1 MSRLLSAAVYAVD
14 SLKRV
19 FSAGA
24 PGDLTLA
31 ASAATMAS
39 LFSVAL
45 GARNVGFLI
54 VTLVVMTLDLVTGIA
69 RAYLDPNE
77 VYSAARLWG
86 GLVGKLLRLS
96 LVLVAALLDW
106 TMILVFPVSAT
117 TITHLMPTTKGAFV
131 WLIVA
136 EASSVIQN
144 VRHSQ
149 GDAVIPAVV
158 IRAIDRLR
166 MGGQEP
172 PVRRHYDP
180 VVVEAEKLVAVEA
193 EKEGSAEVPESRR

>member
-14 SLKRV
+14 SLKKV

-24 PGDLTLA
+24 PGDLTMA
-31 ASAATMAS
+31 ASAATVAS

-45 GARNVGFLI
+45 GARNAGFLI

-77 VYSAARLWG
+77 VYSGARLWG
-86 GLVGKLLRLS
+86 GLVGKLLRLT

-106 TMILVFPVSAT
+106 TMILVFPVSAA

-172 PVRRHYDP
+172 PTRRHYDR
-180 VVVEAEKLVAVEA
+180 VVVEA
-193 EKEGSAEVPESRR
+193 EKEGSLEVPESRR

>member
-1 MSRLLSAAVYAVD
+1 MSRILGTAVYAVE
-14 SLKRV
+14 SIKK
-19 FSAGA
+19 AAGTGA
-24 PGDLTLA
+24 PPGDFTAAAALA
-31 ASAATMAS
+31 TVAS
-39 LFSVAL
+39 LLSVAL
-45 GARNVGFLI
+45 GARNVGFLV

-77 VYSAARLWG
+77 VYSAAKLWG

-106 TMILVFPVSAT
+106 TMVLVFPVSAD
-117 TITHLMPTTKGAFV
+117 TITQLMPTTKGAFV

-172 PVRRHYDP
+172 PRRRHYDR
-180 VVVEAEKLVAVEA
+180 VVADAETQANA
-193 EKEGSAEVPESRR
+193 EPPEPRG

>member
-1 MSRLLSAAVYAVD
+1 MSRMLSAAVYAVD
-14 SLKRV
+14 SIKKLV
-19 FSAGA
+19 GAGA
-24 PGDLTLA
+24 PGDLTVA
-31 ASAATMAS
+31 AAAATVAS
-39 LFSVAL
+39 LLSVAL
-45 GARNVGFLI
+45 GARNIGFLI

-69 RAYLDPNE
+69 RAYLDPAE

-106 TMILVFPVSAT
+106 TMILVFPVSAG
-117 TITHLMPTTKGAFV
+117 TIAQLMPTTKGAFV

-166 MGGQEP
+166 MGGKEP
-172 PVRRHYDP
+172 PMRRHYDR
-180 VVVEAEKLVAVEA
+180 VVAEAEKQSNTEL
-193 EKEGSAEVPESRR
+193 PESRR

>member
-1 MSRLLSAAVYAVD
+1 MSRILSTAVYAVD
-14 SLKRV
+14 SLKKV
-19 FSAGA
+19 AGTGA
-24 PGDLTLA
+24 PGDLTAA
-31 ASAATMAS
+31 ASVATVAS
-39 LFSVAL
+39 LLSVAL

-54 VTLVVMTLDLVTGIA
+54 VTLVVMTLDMVTGIA

-77 VYSAARLWG
+77 VYSPACLWG

-106 TMILVFPVSAT
+106 TMVLVFPVSAD
-117 TITHLMPTTKGAFV
+117 TITQLMPITKGAFV

-149 GDAVIPAVV
+149 GDAVIPAVL

-166 MGGQEP
+166 MDGREP
-172 PVRRHYDP
+172 PRRRHYDRI
-180 VVVEAEKLVAVEA
+180 VAEAER
-193 EKEGSAEVPESRR
+193 EGSVEPPGGAR

>member
-1 MSRLLSAAVYAVD
+1 MSRILSTAVYAVD

-19 FSAGA
+19 AGTGA
-24 PGDLTLA
+24 PGDLTAA
-31 ASAATMAS
+31 ASVATVAS
-39 LFSVAL
+39 LLSVAL

-54 VTLVVMTLDLVTGIA
+54 VTLVVMTLDMVTGIA

-77 VYSAARLWG
+77 VYSPACLWG

-106 TMILVFPVSAT
+106 TMVLVFPVSAD
-117 TITHLMPTTKGAFV
+117 TITQLMPITKGAFV

-149 GDAVIPAVV
+149 GDAVIPAVL

-166 MGGQEP
+166 MDGREP
-172 PVRRHYDP
+172 PRRRHYDRI
-180 VVVEAEKLVAVEA
+180 VAEA
-193 EKEGSAEVPESRR
+193 EKEGSVEPPGGAR

>member
-1 MSRLLSAAVYAVD
+1 MSRMLSAAVYAVD
-14 SLKRV
+14 SIKKLV
-19 FSAGA
+19 GAGA
-24 PGDLTLA
+24 PGDLTVA
-31 ASAATMAS
+31 AAVATVVS
-39 LFSVAL
+39 LLSVAL
-45 GARNVGFLI
+45 GARNIGFLI
-54 VTLVVMTLDLVTGIA
+54 VTLVVMTLDLVTGVA

-77 VYSAARLWG
+77 VYSGACLWG

-106 TMILVFPVSAT
+106 TMILVFPVSAG
-117 TITHLMPTTKGAFV
+117 TIAQLMPTTKGAFV

-166 MGGQEP
+166 MGGKEP
-172 PVRRHYDP
+172 PMRRHYDH
-180 VVVEAEKLVAVEA
+180 VVAEAEKQSNTEL
-193 EKEGSAEVPESRR
+193 PESRR

>member
-1 MSRLLSAAVYAVD
+1 MSRILSAAVYAAE
-14 SLKRV
+14 SLKKAV
-19 FSAGA
+19 SVGA
-24 PGDLTLA
+24 PGDYTA
-31 ASAATMAS
+31 AAAVATVAS
-39 LFSVAL
+39 LLSVAL

-77 VYSAARLWG
+77 VYSPSRLWG

-106 TMILVFPVSAT
+106 TMVLVFPVSAA
-117 TITHLMPTTKGAFV
+117 TITQLMPTTKGAFV

-166 MGGQEP
+166 MDGREP
-172 PVRRHYDP
+172 PRRRHYDR
-180 VVVEAEKLVAVEA
+180 VVTEA
-193 EKEGSAEVPESRR
+193 EKEGNAQPPDVRG